1 MFVSSRG
8 IKEHLVYSPAMHWQ
22 GGEMHSD
29 VFLWDILYRV
39 SLLNLWSF
47 ALFWQRNI
55 SLFSALCYVMLLAE
69 ELFRYWLHS
78 SLRPDVCFCS
88 LHVYVKYWRSFP
100 SWCDSSTTCIWI
112 LAYLLYY
119 VLFRSVIVLFWTQ
132 RVNKYIIND
141 DIHSHGGG
149 GGWGIFDPLLILCVV
164 RVAHWQRNDQSII
177 VMVGLSE

>member
-1 MFVSSRG
+1 MFWLACLFPVEEHENIWCIHLQCTGREVRCIRMYFCG
-8 IKEHLVYSPAMHWQ
+8 IFV
-22 GGEMHSD
+22 
-29 VFLWDILYRV
+29 YRV

-47 ALFWQRNI
+47 ELFWQRNI
-55 SLFSALCYVMLLAE
+55 SLFSALCYVMLAE

-119 VLFRSVIVLFWTQ
+119 VLFRSVIVLFRTQ

-141 DIHSHGGG
+141 DIHSHGGVG
-149 GGWGIFDPLLILCVV
+149 DNLIPCWFCALYV
-164 RVAHWQRNDQSII
+164 WLTDKEMIS
-177 VMVGLSE
+177 L

>member
-1 MFVSSRG
+1 MFWLACLFPVEEHENIWCIHLQCTGREVRCIRMYFCG
-8 IKEHLVYSPAMHWQ
+8 IY
-22 GGEMHSD
+22 
-29 VFLWDILYRV
+29 LYRV

-47 ALFWQRNI
+47 ELFWQRNI
-55 SLFSALCYVMLLAE
+55 SLFSALCYVILAE

-149 GGWGIFDPLLILCVV
+149 VGDNLIPCWFCALYV
-164 RVAHWQRNDQSII
+164 WLTDKEMIS
-177 VMVGLSE
+177 L